1 MFVEEDYS
9 GGHKTQIN
17 ETNAVY
23 YSLLDKTLSNGFM
36 GTEESIFT
44 VMSYIE
50 PDIYRR
56 YELDDNGLI
65 VKFTE
70 SLGNDNVELA
80 EPTIKKVLVNNKK
93 YTDKDV

>member
-1 MFVEEDYS
+1 
-9 GGHKTQIN
+9 
-17 ETNAVY
+17 
-23 YSLLDKTLSNGFM
+23 M

-50 PDIYRR
+50 PDIYIR

-93 YTDKDV
+93 YTDKDVNNVKTNLYVLTFNFTEQNLICFC